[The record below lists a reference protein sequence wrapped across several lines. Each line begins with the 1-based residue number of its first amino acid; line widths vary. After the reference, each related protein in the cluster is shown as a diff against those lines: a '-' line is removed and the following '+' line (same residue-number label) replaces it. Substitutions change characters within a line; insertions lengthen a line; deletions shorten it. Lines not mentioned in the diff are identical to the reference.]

1 MQMTR
6 QKSNSSS
13 LLLGIKIVWGLPVV
27 MAKNYSKCIPTSH
40 GPQVAAPENS
50 HTTSCLFPFLEGLP
64 RLGSTKGAGSEAT
77 LLTPPSLPS
86 CSASLI
92 QSCADCFCDNV
103 ICWISIVQF
112 LPTRTNVSGFFHFQV
127 YHSRVKVE
135 TSLHILWDNGGHLSS
150 CGQIPN
156 EGLCVEAATYNC

>member
-64 RLGSTKGAGSEAT
+64 RLRSTKGAGSEAT

-112 LPTRTNVSGFFHFQV
+112 LPTRTNVQSLVSSIFRSIFLGWKWKLPYTSSETMGGTFQAV
-127 YHSRVKVE
+127 DKSLTKV
-135 TSLHILWDNGGHLSS
+135 S
-150 CGQIPN
+150 
-156 EGLCVEAATYNC
+156 V